1 MSKPLKRQTGTKMKT
16 LEQPNGRKT
25 KAEAEAYVSA
35 FKELWDDPE
44 PLAQCPDCSG
54 NGTVTIGQYND
65 GEFREG
71 FCQTCEGRGSIPLT
85 QYLLDIHEEEILAEE
100 VGA

>member
-16 LEQPNGRKT
+16 LERRT
-25 KAEAEAYVSA
+25 T
-35 FKELWDDPE
+35 DHE
-44 PLAQCPDCSG
+44 PLARCPDCSG
-54 NGTVTIGQYND
+54 HGHYTIGQYNG

-71 FCQTCEGRGSIPLT
+71 LCQTCEGRGSIPLT

>member
-1 MSKPLKRQTGTKMKT
+1 MKT
-16 LEQPNGRKT
+16 LERRT
-25 KAEAEAYVSA
+25 T
-35 FKELWDDPE
+35 DHE
-44 PLAQCPDCSG
+44 PMAQCPDCSG
-54 NGTVTIGQYND
+54 NGSYTLLDQYND